1 MANRLER
8 ERNQDAWI
16 RRESDEEKH
25 KLQRMA
31 VVRLRE
37 APQNARVV
45 KATVSLAFARGP
57 LGTQSRGSVCRPG
70 PRLSGQVC
78 AETRACV
85 EHLPDIPPLV
95 QFSGAVVAG
104 QEGG

>member
-37 APQNARVV
+37 APENARVV

-57 LGTQSRGSVCRPG
+57 LRTQSSGSVCRPG

-78 AETRACV
+78 LCGAETRACV
-85 EHLPDIPPLV
+85 EHLQTSHHWSSSQVL
-95 QFSGAVVAG
+95 
-104 QEGG
+104 